1 MGFLFWFL
9 VVFVV
14 IVESNVINFIDG
26 VDGLMGGLGV
36 IVFFGLG
43 VYLVFIYL
51 ELMIFCVCMSG
62 SCLGFVVYNCNFV
75 KVFMGDMGFL
85 VLGVGL
91 AVIVLVSNILW
102 VFLIIGGIFL
112 IEIFFVIV

>member
-1 MGFLFWFL
+1 MVGFVL
-9 VVFVV
+9 V
-14 IVESNVINFIDG
+14 VESNVINFIDG

-36 IVFFGLG
+36 IIFFGLG
-43 VYLVFIYL
+43 VYLVFIFL

-85 VLGVGL
+85 VLGGGL
-91 AVIVLVSNILW
+91 VVVVLLINILW
-102 VFLIIGGIFL
+102 VFFIVSGIFL